1 MAQCKRWAEGSFSRL
16 LSYLKNDEFP
26 KIQRLAPARYILMTS
41 VPLTP
46 VRKDKIFEALN
57 PWLRSPSDVFGKDDV
72 SGLLARHPD
81 VERSHIKLWLTST
94 EVLDA
99 LLNSDLFNRSE
110 GAIEDA
116 RRQLRLWVPNPS
128 FDRARQVLEE
138 TRVCVISGTPG
149 IGKTMLAD
157 VLLAG
162 YTSRGYEPVVISAD
176 INEGERAWRSGRPQV
191 FQYDDFLGHVTYGKL
206 PLGKNEES
214 RLAGFIERVRQSEDK
229 RFILTTREYILSEA
243 RSRYERLSDINF
255 ELHKSVVSL
264 SDYTRLI
271 RARILYNHLFFS
283 DLDRR
288 LKSALVPGAK
298 YWDVIRHQ
306 NYNPRVI
313 DHVVRLPDLA
323 SLGPEDFVS
332 KIIGT
337 LDDPTVIWERI
348 FRNLSAMAQR
358 VLLTVTSLPSEV
370 LLDDVEGAVRNRSPT
385 GFDRNEFRSAV
396 EMVEGTFLQ
405 IKEARPGRASRD
417 RIVTMTDPSVH
428 DYLWA
433 RLYEDGGEL
442 GALLDGAIFF
452 EQCVVL
458 CQGLSHAM
466 SRQGWQ
472 FEQVGCEARS
482 GVGGV
487 EHASIARR
495 ALELIESNSPRLV
508 RVTGDGPGYFD
519 REQPSLER
527 RAAFLA
533 SLVAENQTD
542 VRVAYSAAQA
552 LEACCNEWEAGR
564 GSSRE
569 GMDLLRQA
577 KRVETLLPRGALMR
591 AEHAFLSLVSGRL
604 EQTDDF
610 TALVDLTDLNPALFM
625 PPRRRLHSWKRDF
638 RQFLCHATEDW
649 TADDFDDSNWLGD
662 ELEAI
667 THVAECLEED
677 IGDFILL
684 AEELIAEILAGL
696 YDQAMDDWRES
707 YSEPEGESTEEQID
721 ALFRSLC

>member
-1 MAQCKRWAEGSFSRL
+1 MKASERGDQAGRRSSNTMTSLGISPTGSFPSGRTRSPACLGSSSEYGKARTSGSYSRL
-16 LSYLKNDEFP
+16 ENTFCP
-26 KIQRLAPARYILMTS
+26 K
-41 VPLTP
+41 
-46 VRKDKIFEALN
+46 
-57 PWLRSPSDVFGKDDV
+57 
-72 SGLLARHPD
+72 
-81 VERSHIKLWLTST
+81 
-94 EVLDA
+94 
-99 LLNSDLFNRSE
+99 
-110 GAIEDA
+110 
-116 RRQLRLWVPNPS
+116 
-128 FDRARQVLEE
+128 
-138 TRVCVISGTPG
+138 
-149 IGKTMLAD
+149 
-157 VLLAG
+157 
-162 YTSRGYEPVVISAD
+162 
-176 INEGERAWRSGRPQV
+176 
-191 FQYDDFLGHVTYGKL
+191 LG
-206 PLGKNEES
+206 N
-214 RLAGFIERVRQSEDK
+214 
-229 RFILTTREYILSEA
+229 
-243 RSRYERLSDINF
+243 RYERLSDINF
-255 ELHKSVVSL
+255 ELHKSVVAL

-288 LKSALVPGAK
+288 LKSALVPGGK

-332 KIIGT
+332 KMIAT

-358 VLLTVTSLPSEV
+358 ALFTVMSLPSEV
-370 LLDDVEGAVRNRSPT
+370 LLDDVEGAIRSRSPT

-405 IKEARPGRASRD
+405 IKEARPGRASKD

-442 GALLDGAIFF
+442 GVLLDSAIFF

-466 SRQGWQ
+466 SQQARQ
-472 FEQVGCEARS
+472 FEQVSCEARS
-482 GVGGV
+482 GVRVV
-487 EHASIARR
+487 EHAAFARR
-495 ALELIESNSPRLV
+495 ALELIGSNSPRLV

-519 REQPSLER
+519 RERPSLER

-542 VRVAYSAAQA
+542 RRVADSAAQA

-569 GMDLLRQA
+569 GMDLLRRA
-577 KRVETLLPRGALMR
+577 KRVETLLPRRALMR
-591 AEHAFLSLVSGRL
+591 AENAFLSLVSGRL
-604 EQTDDF
+604 EQADDF
-610 TALVDLTDLNPALFM
+610 TALVDLADLNPTLFM
-625 PPRRRLHSWKRDF
+625 PPRRRLHSWKSDF
-638 RQFLCHATEDW
+638 RQFLCHTTEDW
-649 TADDFDDSNWLGD
+649 TANDFADPNWLGE

-677 IGDFILL
+677 IGDFVLF
-684 AEELIAEILAGL
+684 AEELIAEISRGDCMTRRWMIGENLTQNLRGNRRGIRRRSRSTLYFGLCAKWGPILSCESDRLSWTSTRFQGRQVCAYNKRPESLERTAG
-696 YDQAMDDWRES
+696 DQ
-707 YSEPEGESTEEQID
+707 
-721 ALFRSLC
+721 C